1 MSHGQKLVE
10 RPKVRFSQPSVNSSP
25 NSEICTENPDQAIAQ
40 SKSNKPQVKSVISLK
55 DPFKVTYKNGN
66 ISCLSKGNIDNVSEE
81 YPSKSTC
88 NSRSSMN
95 TEIQRSCSSG
105 LCNTKLQTL
114 SKPDSFDVQ
123 GLAKSQQSMSS
134 TNNFGKGYSNIASK
148 STECCATNMPLPS
161 TSSLKGIQSN
171 RKVNVHQSKSAS
183 CLISKHAV
191 CSTELKNTSKV
202 KAETIAKPSISTPGT
217 ESKCATAKAVPCT
230 GKKIVKKSV
239 PISDEN
245 INSTKNVTCKGT
257 ASKASRQK
265 EKTPSKVV
273 PCSGRTI
280 NMKKNT
286 SCGLKISKPGT
297 KIWKAHSRSSPVKKT
312 ILRDV
317 TGRTTN
323 VYVGPGVVRY
333 YPQPFK
339 HNVEKE
345 MPHIRTDIV
354 SGEQFGRPEYNSIM
368 CTIEEL
374 KKAQAEKFVTDVE
387 HLPLVYRNLVNQ
399 KVSAALDFPID
410 EAIYKNL
417 VDLSVNENQLP
428 SRLIRSKDPEPRN
441 RDIVPKLS
449 DFFTPNY
456 SEEYCIAVQIRPS
469 SPEISRNWSAFA
481 ISDKIFGWK
490 HDMDQYY

>member
-1 MSHGQKLVE
+1 MSHGQKLME
-10 RPKVRFSQPSVNSSP
+10 RPKVRFCQTSVNSSS
-25 NSEICTENPDQAIAQ
+25 NSEICTENPDQAIPQ
-40 SKSNKPQVKSVISLK
+40 SQPGKPQVKSVISLK

-66 ISCLSKGNIDNVSEE
+66 ISCLSKGNIENVSVEHS
-81 YPSKSTC
+81 SKSTC
-88 NSRSSMN
+88 NPQSSTD
-95 TEIQRSCSSG
+95 TETQRSYSG
-105 LCNTKLQTL
+105 GSCNTKLTTL
-114 SKPDSFDVQ
+114 SKPDSFDIQ
-123 GLAKSQQSMSS
+123 GLAKSQQSMSC
-134 TNNFGKGYSNIASK
+134 TNNLEKGYSNTVSI
-148 STECCATNMPLPS
+148 STEGCATNMPLPS
-161 TSSLKGIQSN
+161 TSMLKDITSSK
-171 RKVNVHQSKSAS
+171 KVNIHQSKSAS
-183 CLISKHAV
+183 CLIPEPSV
-191 CSTELKNTSKV
+191 PSTELKNTSKI
-202 KAETIAKPSISTPGT
+202 KTGTIAKPLVCTSRS
-217 ESKCATAKAVPCT
+217 ESKFVTAKTVPCT
-230 GKKIVKKSV
+230 GKKVVKKSG

-245 INSTKNVTCKGT
+245 VKSNKNVTCKSN
-257 ASKASRQK
+257 ASKVTRQK

-273 PCSGRTI
+273 PCSSRTV
-280 NMKKNT
+280 NMKKST

-323 VYVGPGVVRY
+323 VCVGPGVVRY

-339 HNVEKE
+339 PNMENEV
-345 MPHIRTDIV
+345 PHIRTDIV
-354 SGEQFGRPEYNSIM
+354 SGEQLGRPEYNSIM

-374 KKAQAEKFVTDVE
+374 KKAQAEKFVTDVD

-428 SRLIRSKDPEPRN
+428 SRLIRSKDPEPRH

-449 DFFTPNY
+449 DFFKPSY

-469 SPEISRNWSAFA
+469 SPEISRNWSAFT

-490 HDMDQYY
+490 HDMDQHY